1 MNEKKTELS
10 VRRGYE
16 KPELT
21 VDEMVLDDVI
31 VTSNE
36 TETMPVETKAP

>member
-10 VRRGYE
+10 VRCGYE

-31 VTSNE
+31 VTST
-36 TETMPVETKAP
+36 TEPYNPEPTSK